1 MEMKI
6 MFIIIAYT
14 YLFISALF
22 VKVKSQKQSRC
33 PSKVKDT
40 TNHVIPIQWILHS
53 NKKKQSNDVSA
64 IWMHLKAIIMSERA
78 NLEISLYYIIPFV
91 QDQNYIGTENTAV
104 LRNGRREEGECDYY

>member
-1 MEMKI
+1 MEMEI

-22 VKVKSQKQSRC
+22 IKVKSQKQSKC
-33 PSKVKDT
+33 PSKVNDT
-40 TNHVIPIQWILHS
+40 TNHVMPTQWILHS

-78 NLEISLYYIIPFV
+78 NLEISIYQIIPFV
-91 QDQNYIGTENTAV
+91 QYQNYIGTENTAV
-104 LRNGRREEGECDYY
+104 VRNGSREEGECDYY

>member
-22 VKVKSQKQSRC
+22 VKVKSWKQSRC
-33 PSKVKDT
+33 PSKVNDI
-40 TNHVIPIQWILHS
+40 TNHVIHIQWILHS
-53 NKKKQSNDVSA
+53 NKNKLYNDVSA

-78 NLEISLYYIIPFV
+78 NLEISMYYIIPFV
-91 QDQNYIGTENTAV
+91 QYQNYIGTENTV
-104 LRNGRREEGECDYY
+104 VVRNCSREEGECDRY